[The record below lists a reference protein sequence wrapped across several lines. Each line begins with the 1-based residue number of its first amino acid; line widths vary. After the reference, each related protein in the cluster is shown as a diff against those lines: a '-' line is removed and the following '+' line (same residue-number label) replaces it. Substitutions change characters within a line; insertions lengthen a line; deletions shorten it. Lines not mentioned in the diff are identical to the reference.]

1 MVVAH
6 WCSFCKNEVP
16 RIQKWLNASGMPADV
31 DLVTVATSN
40 DPAKGN
46 FPAGDWL
53 RREEWSVPTIVDDKQ
68 SQAGNALGVSGFPY
82 FIVADAQ
89 GKIVYRTSGAV
100 TEDQWNA
107 LLEAARTGKSPV

>member
-1 MVVAH
+1 
-6 WCSFCKNEVP
+6 
-16 RIQKWLNASGMPADV
+16 MPADV

-40 DPAKGN
+40 DPARGN

-68 SQAGNALGVSGFPY
+68 SQAGSALGVSGFPY